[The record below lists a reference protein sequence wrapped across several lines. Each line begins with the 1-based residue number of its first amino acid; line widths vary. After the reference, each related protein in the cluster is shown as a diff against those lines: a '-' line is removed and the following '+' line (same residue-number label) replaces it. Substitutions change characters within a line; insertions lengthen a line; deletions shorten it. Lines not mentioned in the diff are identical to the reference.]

1 MLNVAYWHW
10 RYLVI
15 NQPALEKLKFGSQ
28 DGPIKV
34 TTEIII
40 IYPRGKP
47 VILRH
52 FTRIQ
57 KCQPHDGVALDEK
70 TGDHQL
76 QGFIVWEHTWNMP
89 VSNFFSSITLVERGL
104 VNQSG
109 PKLWADQPTLFPWG
123 SHHYHGLKTNNYTPL
138 HIKELMWKMIDPSLC
153 FRGHIR
159 AQTKTSR
166 QRRGSVIEAENIW
179 PSSKLA
185 LSKLEHFSQGRL
197 ASMFIGLFRDKC
209 VCACAYECVRLH
221 PCVFPHDFETGMM
234 GLVRKK
240 AEEDFAS
247 SQFECECEWCSSQR
261 ASAGEKCYSQI
272 QLH

>member
-1 MLNVAYWHW
+1 MSASWW
-10 RYLVI
+10 CGTRW
-15 NQPALEKLKFGSQ
+15 KDGGS
-28 DGPIKV
+28 P
-34 TTEIII
+34 T
-40 IYPRGKP
+40 
-47 VILRH
+47 
-52 FTRIQ
+52 TRIH
-57 KCQPHDGVALDEK
+57 CLR
-70 TGDHQL
+70 TYL
-76 QGFIVWEHTWNMP
+76 EHACIK
-89 VSNFFSSITLVERGL
+89 FFSPITLVERGL

-209 VCACAYECVRLH
+209 VCACAYECARLH